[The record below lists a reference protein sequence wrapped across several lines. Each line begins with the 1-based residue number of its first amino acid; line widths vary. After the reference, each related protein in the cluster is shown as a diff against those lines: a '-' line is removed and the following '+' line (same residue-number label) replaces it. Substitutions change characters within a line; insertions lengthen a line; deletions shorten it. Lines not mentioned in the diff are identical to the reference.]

1 MSDKPIILYWI
12 RRDLRV
18 SDNPALTDAL
28 RTGAQVLPVFIYDD
42 WFSQLGAAPKFR
54 LEKSLESLQKRYADL
69 GSYVIIRQG
78 AAITVLRELI
88 NETGA
93 TSVIWSR
100 DLDPMAISRD
110 SKIKKDL
117 KESGVSVTSYRGQVL
132 FEPWTVSTKT
142 GSFYRVYTPFWN
154 SVRDRSVEPS
164 FAAPNCVSSPVK
176 KPETLTVKDL
186 DLAIEMSRG
195 HKILSQYVEAG
206 ELAAQTKLKK
216 FLDGPVVNYS
226 EDRNIPELNG
236 TSSLSDHLAWG
247 EISPNQCWNSTFP
260 MVLDGIQGSE
270 TFLKELVWRDF
281 AYHLI
286 YHTPH
291 IVVSYTHLTLPT
303 SDLV

>member
-28 RTGAQVLPVFIYDD
+28 KTGAQVIPVFIYDD

-142 GSFYRVYTPFWN
+142 GGFYRVYTPFWN

-164 FAAPNCVSSPVK
+164 FEALLLC
-176 KPETLTVKDL
+176 
-186 DLAIEMSRG
+186 RG
-195 HKILSQYVEAG
+195 QN
-206 ELAAQTKLKK
+206 QT
-216 FLDGPVVNYS
+216 
-226 EDRNIPELNG
+226 I
-236 TSSLSDHLAWG
+236 
-247 EISPNQCWNSTFP
+247 
-260 MVLDGIQGSE
+260 
-270 TFLKELVWRDF
+270 
-281 AYHLI
+281 
-286 YHTPH
+286 
-291 IVVSYTHLTLPT
+291 
-303 SDLV
+303 